1 VGRDRDPF
9 DRTMDALRQRLEAA
23 GPLQGR
29 PLAINALASQL
40 GVSQTPVREVLARL
54 AGEGLV
60 VRTPSGYAGITYD
73 AARVVELYDLCRL
86 LVLTGLARG
95 APPTAEGDEG
105 AFSLLRRIVATGG
118 PVLGEAF
125 DRAQGALAPLQV
137 AEMRICG
144 GDDLAGRL
152 IVEGLRTGAA
162 EAARAVRRHY
172 GRRIARSREI
182 LAAALL
188 SES

>member
-1 VGRDRDPF
+1 MGRDRDPF

-95 APPTAEGDEG
+95 PTD
-105 AFSLLRRIVATGG
+105 RRG
-118 PVLGEAF
+118 
-125 DRAQGALAPLQV
+125 R
-137 AEMRICG
+137 R
-144 GDDLAGRL
+144 GRL
-152 IVEGLRTGAA
+152 
-162 EAARAVRRHY
+162 
-172 GRRIARSREI
+172 
-182 LAAALL
+182 LAA
-188 SES
+188 